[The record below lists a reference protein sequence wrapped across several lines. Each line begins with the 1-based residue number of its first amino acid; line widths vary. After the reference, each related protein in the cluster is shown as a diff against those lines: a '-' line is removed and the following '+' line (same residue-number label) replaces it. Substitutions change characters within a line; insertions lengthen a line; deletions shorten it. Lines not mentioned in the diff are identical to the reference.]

1 MHLQSSV
8 PPTPSTPAPPVTM
21 FSDTTSV
28 FFRPF
33 PTRWGDLPTID
44 DDPGIAALER
54 DTVTKPRLMAV
65 ESMKLYQPCKPSDDA
80 ARLKQERKVS
90 GLFGPTKNEPSS
102 LHDSS
107 ATLTRFD
114 VDADPKIIHSLQL
127 SQYLRKMNTMI
138 SDHAN
143 SDGDKTPE
151 AVGSKRKASSSLPP
165 TSSSPKVTPPPLPA
179 SLDVKEVKREIP
191 CLPFHPPPAEETLSA
206 FAQGRWSSTTT
217 APSVP
222 PVISNSTARQLVKK
236 SVVTLVAHAGFDSAS
251 ECAVDV
257 LTDLLQSYLR
267 QLTGN
272 LADARDAEMTSDGS
286 NFPDHLERVFTEMG
300 VGSAKSLLRFYNRD
314 VIYRHKQLRR
324 QAEEV
329 SAQYRT
335 LTSTESSDGHTKLE
349 ASSEICGDS
358 KAWFGGDNEGLAK
371 VEGRADVTAASAA
384 FFKRE
389 MDAKEAARNQSSF
402 HAAHS
407 IVPGQPLTTTDVT
420 DYDADDDDV
429 NTEPSSVKSIFE
441 NDTEDVVCDGA
452 GSNVVADSGFDL
464 VASSLIS
471 IPSPSSQSSIKGDKS
486 SSTKKKKKK

>member
-1 MHLQSSV
+1 MIGFRIFRILPLFHPTVPSHPKHLPNPLS
-8 PPTPSTPAPPVTM
+8 
-21 FSDTTSV
+21 
-28 FFRPF
+28 
-33 PTRWGDLPTID
+33 
-44 DDPGIAALER
+44 
-54 DTVTKPRLMAV
+54 
-65 ESMKLYQPCKPSDDA
+65 
-80 ARLKQERKVS
+80 QERKVS

-179 SLDVKEVKREIP
+179 SLDVKEVVKNEIP

-257 LTDLLQSYLR
+257 LTGEWQ
-267 QLTGN
+267 G
-272 LADARDAEMTSDGS
+272 E
-286 NFPDHLERVFTEMG
+286 
-300 VGSAKSLLRFYNRD
+300 
-314 VIYRHKQLRR
+314 
-324 QAEEV
+324 
-329 SAQYRT
+329 
-335 LTSTESSDGHTKLE
+335 
-349 ASSEICGDS
+349 
-358 KAWFGGDNEGLAK
+358 
-371 VEGRADVTAASAA
+371 
-384 FFKRE
+384 
-389 MDAKEAARNQSSF
+389 
-402 HAAHS
+402 
-407 IVPGQPLTTTDVT
+407 
-420 DYDADDDDV
+420 
-429 NTEPSSVKSIFE
+429 
-441 NDTEDVVCDGA
+441 
-452 GSNVVADSGFDL
+452 
-464 VASSLIS
+464 
-471 IPSPSSQSSIKGDKS
+471 
-486 SSTKKKKKK
+486 